1 MQRQLNYLLAYRGE
15 TAIRRVLSTEEAV
28 YNVNMEN
35 QIPYTPTD
43 RLRQDENEWF
53 YIEGFRESGFN
64 TAIAKIGGADIK
76 IEELFE
82 RLTEFT
88 EFQST
93 DYPGIKWLITKQ
105 GECYYFQKVLPSSR
119 IENRTILMF
128 VVGAPRI
135 KEMSNSVEVR
145 RGFPDIIYD
154 SHANRLLFRDL
165 SRAKEIYKD
174 LINLYREATDEEITD
189 FLSSREDTTISISRD
204 KIGIRNRKEIA
215 RLGDKIST
223 LSSEAKAAL
232 VTYIDTHLTE
242 AGLHKGEDGKIIIAK
257 PKDLSSY
264 LALLDQRFVH
274 SEVYSERRKITAFT
288 KA

>member
-1 MQRQLNYLLAYRGE
+1 MERLNYILAYKRD
-15 TAIRRVLSTEEAV
+15 TAIKLVLSTEEAV
-28 YNVNMEN
+28 YNANTEN
-35 QIPYTPTD
+35 QIPYTPTHQLD
-43 RLRQDENEWF
+43 RDENEWF
-53 YIEGFRESGFN
+53 YIENFSNSDRN
-64 TAIAKIGGADIK
+64 TPIAKIGGVDLK
-76 IEELFE
+76 IVELFE

-93 DYPGIKWLITKQ
+93 DYSGIKWLITQQ

-119 IENRTILMF
+119 IENRIILMF
-128 VVGAPRI
+128 VVGDPKI

-145 RGFPDIIYD
+145 REFPDIIYD
-154 SHANRLLFRDL
+154 SHDDRLLFRDL

-189 FLSSREDTTISISRD
+189 FLSSREDTTISISIN

-215 RLGDKIST
+215 RLADKINT
-223 LSSEAKAAL
+223 LSSEATATL
-232 VTYIDTHLTE
+232 VTYIDAHLTE
-242 AGLHKGEDGKIIIAK
+242 AGLHKGEDGKIIIAT

-264 LALLDQRFVH
+264 LALLDQRFVL